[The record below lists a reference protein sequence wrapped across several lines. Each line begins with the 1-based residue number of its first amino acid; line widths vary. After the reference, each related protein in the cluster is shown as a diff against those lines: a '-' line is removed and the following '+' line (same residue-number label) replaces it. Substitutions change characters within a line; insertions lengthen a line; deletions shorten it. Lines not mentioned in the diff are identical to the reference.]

1 MLINSIYNTNE
12 VIMKKTLLLSIAL
25 ISSLDAFGGLVAARN
40 AARLIGR
47 TQEIKN
53 LNYAESPWTKIA
65 RAKEERLATEER
77 RLYMKKCPFGR
88 AEHPCYS
95 LIDRVKFLGYCFS
108 GALAVAGTSDL
119 IDHIIG

>member
-25 ISSLDAFGGLVAARN
+25 ISSLDAFGVGLAAARN
-40 AARLIGR
+40 AARLIG
-47 TQEIKN
+47 QQQIKN
-53 LNYAESPWTKIA
+53 LNYTKSPWAEIA
-65 RAKEERLATEER
+65 EAKKKRLATEER